1 MLLVEWY
8 GIFKKTRHDG
18 CFTMIESAIT
28 SKGRTT
34 LPKPVRKALGVEP
47 GDRVRYFIMDDEV
60 RIVPVRPI
68 RRLFG
73 AFKHHG
79 PARTLEDMDR
89 AILVF
94 DRRAARLA
102 GVELVETPGS

>member
-1 MLLVEWY
+1 M
-8 GIFKKTRHDG
+8 
-18 CFTMIESAIT
+18 
-28 SKGRTT
+28 
-34 LPKPVRKALGVEP
+34 PKPVREALGVEP

-73 AFKHHG
+73 AFKRNG

-89 AILVF
+89 AI
-94 DRRAARLA
+94 AAGPVA
-102 GVELVETPGS
+102 PVEADPMSPI